1 MSYRNCAANVL
12 WIGPVNVARNCEN
25 TARSAYLS
33 DERNEGFPSVSN
45 ATEILMSGKTHLHES
60 KLYHDLAK
68 WYERVFERFFGKR
81 ILSTLAGLDIPND
94 ARILELGVGT
104 GLSLSAY
111 PSHCHVDAIDLSQS
125 MLREAASKATNNGWD
140 HICLR
145 QMDATNLDFPD
156 DHFDFVHAFHL
167 VTVVPDHQKL
177 LSEMLRVCKPG
188 GTLVVINHFQSP
200 RRWISM
206 WVNLVDPITRP
217 LGWRTTLS
225 LEQFFGDAKL
235 RVAKRFK
242 TSWRSLFTVVIAKKE
257 VAVAEPT
264 RRRPRT
270 TQLA

>member
-1 MSYRNCAANVL
+1 MA
-12 WIGPVNVARNCEN
+12 I
-25 TARSAYLS
+25 
-33 DERNEGFPSVSN
+33 
-45 ATEILMSGKTHLHES
+45 
-60 KLYHDLAK
+60 

-81 ILSTLAGLDIPND
+81 ILATVAALQIPNN

-111 PSHCHVDAIDLSQS
+111 PNHCQVEAIDLSQS
-125 MLREAASKATNNGWD
+125 MLSEARKKASDNGWN

-156 DHFDFVHAFHL
+156 DHFDYVHAFHL
-167 VTVVPDHQKL
+167 VTVVPDHQQL

-200 RRWISM
+200 RRWISF

-225 LEQFFGDAKL
+225 LEQFVGDAKL
-235 RVAKRFK
+235 RVVQRFK
-242 TSWRSLFTVVIAKKE
+242 TSWRSLFTVVIAKKD
-257 VAVAEPT
+257 VAATETV